1 MLFHFFKTTW
11 RAFRKQKL
19 YSVIN
24 ITGLALGM
32 ACSLLIALWVKDELA
47 YDRFYPGYQ
56 QLYQVKYNG
65 THEGKMFTNPA
76 TPGPMAAALKAEVPG
91 VAISTRI
98 SWEQDVLITVQQ
110 KAARETGIKATADF
124 FKVFAVPMLDGNAA
138 QALHNPSD
146 IVITRRLAEKYFGT
160 VRCAG
165 QTLMADTNQF
175 YTVAGVIENLP
186 AQSTLQYDWVRP
198 FPQPEPEWM
207 QNWHSNAFRTF
218 IKLQPGVTLASV
230 EAGVKHIYDRHSENS
245 RRKTALL
252 QPLAHIH
259 LYSEFENGKPSG
271 GPISYVRIFTGI
283 ATFILLIACINFMN
297 MTTARASIRTKE
309 TGVRKILG
317 AARSR
322 LFRQFLGEAF
332 LNCLLALLVAF
343 TIVQLC
349 LPAFNSLLGK
359 NIQLSLSPVLLT
371 GVLLLLIITTL
382 LSGIYPALLLSAKAP
397 VSMLRNTI
405 NSRISAALFRKS
417 LVVLQFT
424 ISIFLIIAILG
435 IHRQL
440 KYTREKNLGLDNEHM
455 VYIPL
460 EGRLLN
466 QREAFRQ
473 QVLQSSVIASATF
486 SSEVPAE
493 INLSSSGLSWQGMD
507 EKSDLNIFT
516 ATVGPDFLKTMNIP
530 LAAGRDFASTSDT
543 SGFVINET
551 MAAILGP
558 EALGKTLEF
567 WGIKGPVLG
576 IVKNFHYASLY
587 QQIEPLILCY
597 YPSDTRYMLVKLRGG
612 SISAGLETVRKLYHQ
627 FNPQYPF
634 TYHFTDEVYDRLYKS
649 ENITGTLVSYASILA
664 IIISSLGLLGLSTFM
679 AEQRRKEIGIRK
691 VLGAT
696 LTHVITLLS
705 GDFIVL
711 IGIAFL
717 IACPAGWL
725 VMHKW
730 LQTFAYKIQPGWLMF
745 AVAGGIAVVIALITM
760 SFQTFKAALYNPVH
774 NLRAE

>member
-1 MLFHFFKTTW
+1 MLLHFLKTTW
-11 RAFRKQKL
+11 RSFRKQKL
-19 YSVIN
+19 YSLIN

-32 ACSLLIALWVKDELA
+32 ACSLLIALWVKDELS
-47 YDRFYPGYQ
+47 YDRFYPGYG

-65 THEGKMFTNPA
+65 THEGKVFTNPA
-76 TPGPMAAALKAEVPG
+76 TPGPMAAALTAEVSG
-91 VAISTRI
+91 IAVSTRI
-98 SWEQDVLITVQQ
+98 SWEQDLLITVQQ
-110 KAARETGIKATADF
+110 KADRETGIKATPDF
-124 FKVFAVPMLDGNAA
+124 FKVFAVRALDGNLV
-138 QALHNPSD
+138 QALHNPAD

-165 QTLMADTNQF
+165 RTLTADTNHL
-175 YTVAGVIENLP
+175 YTVAAVIENLP
-186 AQSTLQYDWVRP
+186 AQSTLLYNWVRP

-218 IKLQPGVTLASV
+218 VKLHAGTSQATA
-230 EAGVKHIYDRHSENS
+230 EARIKHIYDQHTDESH
-245 RRKTALL
+245 RKTAIL
-252 QPLAHIH
+252 QPLSQIH
-259 LYSEFENGKPSG
+259 LYSEFENGHPSG

-283 ATFILLIACINFMN
+283 ATFILLIACINFVN
-297 MTTARASIRTKE
+297 MTTARASTRTKE

-322 LFRQFLGEAF
+322 LFRQFMGEAL

-343 TIVQLC
+343 VIVQLS
-349 LPAFNSLLGK
+349 LPAFNNLLGK
-359 NIQLSLSPVLLT
+359 NIQLNLSPVLLT
-371 GVLLLLIITTL
+371 CTLLLLVITTL
-382 LSGIYPALLLSAKAP
+382 LSGIYPALLLSAREP

-405 NSRISAALFRKS
+405 STRISAALFRKS

-424 ISIFLIIAILG
+424 ISIFLIIAILV

-440 KYTREKNLGLDNEHM
+440 KYTREKELGLDNEHM

-460 EGRLLN
+460 EGRLLK

-473 QVLQSSVIASATF
+473 QVLQSSAVVSATF
-486 SSEVPAE
+486 SYEVPAE
-493 INLSSSGLSWQGMD
+493 INVSSSGVSWQGMD

-516 ATVGPDFLKTMNIP
+516 TTVGPDFLKTMNIP
-530 LAAGRDFASTSDT
+530 LSAGRDFASAADT
-543 SGFVINET
+543 SGFVINEA
-551 MAAILGP
+551 MAAVLGP
-558 EALGKTLEF
+558 EALGKTLDF
-567 WGIKGPVLG
+567 WGEKGPVLG

-597 YPSDTRYMLVKLRGG
+597 YPSNTRYMLVKLQGG
-612 SISAGLETVRKLYHQ
+612 NIAGGLEAIRQLYHQ

-649 ENITGTLVSYASILA
+649 EAVTGTLVSFASILA

-691 VLGAT
+691 ILGAT
-696 LTHVITLLS
+696 VSHVITLLS
-705 GDFIVL
+705 GDFILLVA
-711 IGIAFL
+711 IAFL
-717 IACPAGWL
+717 IACPVGWL
-725 VMHKW
+725 VMNKW
-730 LQTFAYKIQPGWLMF
+730 LQTFAYKIQPGWPVF
-745 AVAGGIAVVIALITM
+745 AVAGAIAIVIALITM
-760 SFQTFKAALYNPVH
+760 SFQTIKAALYNPVH